1 LEDCLVHEAHRDALK
16 KTGAIMFVAAMISTR
31 RLDLPYFLKRADE
44 MRLGRALRLLLKR
57 ILEVTS
63 SSSTDLDASSFLA
76 VRDRFLKIAR
86 QYAQSGS
93 WRLADDEEGIG
104 AVGIKIVNGLSE
116 SDLILAAAKQLGVTG

>member
-1 LEDCLVHEAHRDALK
+1 
-16 KTGAIMFVAAMISTR
+16 
-31 RLDLPYFLKRADE
+31 
-44 MRLGRALRLLLKR
+44 
-57 ILEVTS
+57 VTS

-93 WRLADDEEGIG
+93 WRLVDDEEGIG